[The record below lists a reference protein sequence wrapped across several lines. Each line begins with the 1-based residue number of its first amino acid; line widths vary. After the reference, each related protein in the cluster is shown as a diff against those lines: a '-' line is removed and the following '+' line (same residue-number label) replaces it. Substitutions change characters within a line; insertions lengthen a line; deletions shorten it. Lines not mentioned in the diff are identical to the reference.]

1 MRTRYP
7 KMHLDTPSSYQIKLL
22 GRLGLEWSSSFDNL
36 QLKVEKNENGQ
47 SITIISGAITDQAA
61 LHGLLNQI
69 RDLGMD
75 LLLVEWL
82 KH

>member
-1 MRTRYP
+1 MKTKYT
-7 KMHLDTPSSYQIKLL
+7 KMYLDTPSFYQIKLL
-22 GRLGLEWSSSFDNL
+22 GRLGKEWSSTFDNL
-36 QLKVEKNENGQ
+36 ELKVEENENRQ
-47 SITIISGAITDQAA
+47 LITTITGKITDQAA

-82 KH
+82 NH